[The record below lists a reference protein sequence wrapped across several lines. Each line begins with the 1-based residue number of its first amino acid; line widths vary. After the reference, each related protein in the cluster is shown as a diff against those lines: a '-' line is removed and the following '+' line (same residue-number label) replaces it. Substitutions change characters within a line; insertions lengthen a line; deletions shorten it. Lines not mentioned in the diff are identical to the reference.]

1 MGLIAELAKVTST
14 YFSKYHGSPGSVLN
28 IEAKGLGDSSLSAEG
43 YQHHGFASNPPKG
56 TRVITLPIGRGR
68 VTVAERNY
76 QVSVDMGYGGT
87 TIYSTTTDGKTIK
100 ARIDLDAAGKI
111 KISNDAK
118 SLKSILDSL
127 IVHLAALTTI
137 NCVSGSPVTLSP
149 SVIAQLNQDKA
160 DLALLLKD

>member
-1 MGLIAELAKVTST
+1 
-14 YFSKYHGSPGSVLN
+14 
-28 IEAKGLGDSSLSAEG
+28 
-43 YQHHGFASNPPKG
+43 
-56 TRVITLPIGRGR
+56 
-68 VTVAERNY
+68 
-76 QVSVDMGYGGT
+76 MGYGGT